1 VSTERDDP
9 TDPDGPHG
17 EPIIPGTFLPHDPIR
32 SRYRDLGPIGHGGMG
47 EVRRVLDQHLDR
59 VLAMKILSATLLH
72 DESSVRR
79 FQNEARIT
87 AGLQH
92 PAIVAVHD
100 HGDLMDGRLWMTMR
114 EVRGRTLSD
123 VIHELHNSVRGEA
136 WPEAD
141 GGPTLFRVVD
151 TFRRLCD
158 GVAYAHSRGVVH
170 RDLKPAN
177 LMVGEFGEVQVMDWG
192 LAKRFDERSDEGES
206 EGESLPPLDP
216 TMTQAGDVIGT
227 PAYMSP
233 EQARGDLDLVGPAS
247 DVWSLGAVLRKILT
261 NKPPVEGPSP
271 AVIAQIILGQVK
283 SIAETKEPWTPELP
297 PDLVAIAE
305 RAMATKIED
314 RYADAGA
321 LGDDLGAWLEGARR
335 HKTALA
341 IVDAAGQREPEI
353 VRLREAAVTLRN
365 QATASLRALPA
376 TAPAEAKYEGWDLE
390 DRAAEKEREAS
401 LLEVEWLQQLRGA
414 LEVVPELPEA
424 HRRLADHY
432 KERLLDAEARRDADD
447 AARAEALLRSHDRGW
462 HTKFLAGN
470 GAVTLIT
477 DPPGAKVTAYR
488 YVEERRRLVPKKH
501 AELGLTPI
509 REAPLP
515 HGSYLLVAEL
525 EGRPPVR
532 YPVLIERAEHWDGV
546 PPGESEPEPIRI
558 LTADEIGDD
567 FVYVPAGWF
576 LSGGDPMAGD
586 SLPRRR
592 IWAGAALAQR
602 HPVTN
607 GEYLRFLTALARED
621 EDVALVPRKTSEQQL
636 LDREQWEVIWRRQGP
651 GFAPPDEESWS
662 RDRPVASIDWYAAV
676 RYCDWRSRREGA
688 VYRLPNEL
696 LWEKLARGVDGRI
709 CAWGQLIE
717 PSWAAILGSSKKIL
731 VRAPVSSFPE
741 DESVYGVRHTVG
753 NVREWCANVWR
764 RDGPPVED
772 GRLVIYDDASV
783 EGLRAARG
791 GAAHSM
797 PELARAAARFAAD
810 PRRTHPTLGFR
821 LVRSLEP

>member
-1 VSTERDDP
+1 
-9 TDPDGPHG
+9 
-17 EPIIPGTFLPHDPIR
+17 
-32 SRYRDLGPIGHGGMG
+32 
-47 EVRRVLDQHLDR
+47 
-59 VLAMKILSATLLH
+59 
-72 DESSVRR
+72 
-79 FQNEARIT
+79 
-87 AGLQH
+87 
-92 PAIVAVHD
+92 
-100 HGDLMDGRLWMTMR
+100 
-114 EVRGRTLSD
+114 
-123 VIHELHNSVRGEA
+123 
-136 WPEAD
+136 
-141 GGPTLFRVVD
+141 
-151 TFRRLCD
+151 
-158 GVAYAHSRGVVH
+158 
-170 RDLKPAN
+170 
-177 LMVGEFGEVQVMDWG
+177 
-192 LAKRFDERSDEGES
+192 
-206 EGESLPPLDP
+206 
-216 TMTQAGDVIGT
+216 
-227 PAYMSP
+227 
-233 EQARGDLDLVGPAS
+233 
-247 DVWSLGAVLRKILT
+247 
-261 NKPPVEGPSP
+261 
-271 AVIAQIILGQVK
+271 
-283 SIAETKEPWTPELP
+283 
-297 PDLVAIAE
+297 
-305 RAMATKIED
+305 MATKIED
-314 RYADAGA
+314 RYAHAGA

-353 VRLREAAVTLRN
+353 LRLREAAVTLRN

-424 HRRLADHY
+424 HRRLGWGPGAGRPPPPHPAP
-432 KERLLDAEARRDADD
+432 R
-447 AARAEALLRSHDRGW
+447 AAPLLRSHDRGW

-546 PPGESEPEPIRI
+546 PPDESEPEPIRI
-558 LTADEIGDD
+558 LTADEIGVD
-567 FVYVPAGWF
+567 FVYVPAGGF

-662 RDRPVASIDWYAAV
+662 KDRPVASIDWYAAV

-717 PSWAAILGSSKKIL
+717 PSWAAILGSSKTIL
-731 VRAPVSSFPE
+731 VRAPISSFPE

-772 GRLVIYDDASV
+772 GRLVFEDDASL